1 MISSVLILTSSQYK
15 PLLKFLSIK
24 LVIFLT
30 FYQQCTI
37 SHPSMS
43 EL

>member
-1 MISSVLILTSSQYK
+1 MLTFSQYK

-30 FYQQCTI
+30 FYQQREI
-37 SHPSMS
+37 H
-43 EL
+43 LLFFH